1 MAVQPKLRFKG
12 FTDDWEKRKLGDISD
27 ITKLA
32 GFEFTKYVN
41 YKDVGKV
48 IALRGLNIKNG
59 KIVLNDVKYI
69 DNSDFS
75 KLNRSKLFK
84 NDLLFTYVGTIGE
97 VAIVPVDDR
106 FYLAPNVAR
115 IRLNKGD
122 DAHFLGQIIANKT
135 FYNQVIY
142 PLIATSSQPA
152 LSMENIR
159 KFNIILPTL
168 EEEQRLGGIFRKID
182 NLITVNQRKVN
193 LLKKKKTAYLQKLFP
208 KTGSNIPELRFKGYI
223 DAWEKRQLDDVVEKQ
238 IKGKAQLKKLN
249 AGKVEYLDTV
259 RLNGGSPILTD
270 GIQDVSQDDILI
282 LWDGSKAGTVYSG
295 FEGTLGSTLKA
306 YRTSV
311 NSQFVYQFL
320 RLHQKNIY
328 SNYRTPNIP
337 HVQKDFLNV
346 FKIDIPRFEEQ
357 RKIGDF
363 LSSLDNL
370 ITVNQ
375 RKVDLLKEKKKSLL
389 QQTFI

>member
-1 MAVQPKLRFKG
+1 M
-12 FTDDWEKRKLGDISD
+12 SD

-142 PLIATSSQPA
+142 PLIATSSQPV

-182 NLITVNQRKVN
+182 NLITVNQRSPPPHYFLVI
-193 LLKKKKTAYLQKLFP
+193 LYLYAVIF
-208 KTGSNIPELRFKGYI
+208 TFK
-223 DAWEKRQLDDVVEKQ
+223 Q
-238 IKGKAQLKKLN
+238 
-249 AGKVEYLDTV
+249 T
-259 RLNGGSPILTD
+259 
-270 GIQDVSQDDILI
+270 
-282 LWDGSKAGTVYSG
+282 
-295 FEGTLGSTLKA
+295 
-306 YRTSV
+306 
-311 NSQFVYQFL
+311 
-320 RLHQKNIY
+320 
-328 SNYRTPNIP
+328 
-337 HVQKDFLNV
+337 
-346 FKIDIPRFEEQ
+346 
-357 RKIGDF
+357 
-363 LSSLDNL
+363 
-370 ITVNQ
+370 
-375 RKVDLLKEKKKSLL
+375 KSA
-389 QQTFI
+389 

>member
-1 MAVQPKLRFKG
+1 M
-12 FTDDWEKRKLGDISD
+12 
-27 ITKLA
+27 
-32 GFEFTKYVN
+32 N

-142 PLIATSSQPA
+142 PLIATSSQPV

-182 NLITVNQRKVN
+182 NLITVNQRKV
-193 LLKKKKTAYLQKLFP
+193 
-208 KTGSNIPELRFKGYI
+208 
-223 DAWEKRQLDDVVEKQ
+223 
-238 IKGKAQLKKLN
+238 
-249 AGKVEYLDTV
+249 
-259 RLNGGSPILTD
+259 
-270 GIQDVSQDDILI
+270 
-282 LWDGSKAGTVYSG
+282 
-295 FEGTLGSTLKA
+295 
-306 YRTSV
+306 
-311 NSQFVYQFL
+311 
-320 RLHQKNIY
+320 
-328 SNYRTPNIP
+328 
-337 HVQKDFLNV
+337 
-346 FKIDIPRFEEQ
+346 
-357 RKIGDF
+357 
-363 LSSLDNL
+363 
-370 ITVNQ
+370 
-375 RKVDLLKEKKKSLL
+375 DLLKEKKKSLL